1 MSKMTKFYQIL
12 LAALIATF
20 MSFSTANA
28 QELAPDHVA
37 LARKYV
43 DLTDQAKIYEVTLLQ
58 SGINTMQT
66 LLSTNPEIKDELDEA
81 IGLTIK
87 EYAEQKDALFNQ
99 FARVYAS
106 RFTMEE
112 LQQIIDFYESDVGKK
127 LTENNIEINKD
138 LQKVLGVFEAN
149 LRVEFLAK
157 VRAKL
162 RAKGLDI

>member
-1 MSKMTKFYQIL
+1 MTKITRHFAFLMAIITSL
-12 LAALIATF
+12 F
-20 MSFSTANA
+20 FSLSPVIS

-37 LARKYV
+37 LAREYV
-43 DLTDQAKIYEVTLLQ
+43 DLTDQAKIYELTLLQ

-87 EYAEQKDALFNQ
+87 EYANDKGSLLNK

-112 LQQIIDFYESDVGKK
+112 LQQIVDFYKTDVGRK
-127 LTENNIEINKD
+127 LAENNVDINKD
-138 LQKVLGVFEAN
+138 LQAVMGVFEAN
-149 LRVEFLAK
+149 LRIEFFAK

>member
-1 MSKMTKFYQIL
+1 MTKITKISTG
-12 LAALIATF
+12 LIALFATLF
-20 MSFSTANA
+20 LSLTPIYS
-28 QELAPDHVA
+28 QEIAPDHIA

-66 LLSTNPEIKDELDEA
+66 LISSNPEIKDELDEA

-87 EYAEQKDALFNQ
+87 DYANKKGDLLNQ

-106 RFTMEE
+106 RFTMDE
-112 LQQIIDFYESDVGKK
+112 LQKIVDFYQSEVGQK
-127 LTENNIEINKD
+127 LAKSNPEINKD
-138 LQKVLGVFEAN
+138 LKNVLGVFEAN
-149 LRVEFLAK
+149 LRIEFFAK

-162 RAKGLDI
+162 RAKGIDI